1 MPTPDFRVAA
11 KRHYDDGLLL
21 SGNGRLPGADHFF
34 GISAE
39 CAIKAAL
46 QSAGVLKLN
55 ARGRPE
61 KPFDKHC
68 PDIWNE
74 YQVQHGGNARL
85 GRFPLPKINP
95 FDGNWKVDD
104 RYADGGA
111 ITPASLESHRSGA
124 FAAQKLL
131 EAIASQGQI

>member
-1 MPTPDFRVAA
+1 MSTPDFRAAA

-21 SGNGRLPGADHFF
+21 SGNGRVPGADHFF
-34 GISAE
+34 GIAAE

-46 QSAGVLKLN
+46 QSAGVLKFN
-55 ARGRPE
+55 AKDRPE

-74 YQVQHGGNARL
+74 YQAQHG

-95 FDGNWKVDD
+95 FDGNWDISD
-104 RYADGGA
+104 RYAAGGA

-124 FAAQKLL
+124 YAAQKLL
-131 EAIASQGQI
+131 EAIASQGQT